1 MPENKVS
8 YGLKN
13 VHYVPY
19 NVTDGVVTFKTPIP
33 MPGAVEL
40 TNEPRGD
47 LIEFY
52 ADDMLY
58 YSAD

>member
-1 MPENKVS
+1 MENKVS

-13 VHYVPY
+13 VHYARYEVK
-19 NVTDGVVTFKTPIP
+19 DGLVTFQTPIP
-33 MPGAVEL
+33 LPGAVEL

-52 ADDMLY
+52 A
-58 YSAD
+58 